1 MESLLL
7 FLHIIAW
14 VLGVL
19 STLYAGLLTYRGL
32 TYPGSMEETIDGLGG
47 YTKVFR
53 PMRFW
58 TIALIC
64 WAFIIAF

>member
-14 VLGVL
+14 VFGVL
-19 STLYAGLLTYRGL
+19 STLYAGLLTYWGL
-32 TYPGSMEETIDGLGG
+32 TYSGSIEEMADKFKG

-53 PMRFW
+53 PMKFW
-58 TIALIC
+58 VIALIC